1 MDEVLSQHV
10 PAARSR
16 MHLASHMEPHDPDA
30 ATRSTG
36 GKRWHWW
43 LLLLLVG
50 VSALAI
56 RYYYVTHAQVFQPV
70 NQPNVRADAVEY
82 YNYALNLVRHGVF
95 SKAPEG
101 TAPLTGDSFRDPGYP
116 VFLAAWMKVF
126 PQWDSWYAAMLLSQA
141 LLSALTVMF
150 MLVVVR
156 RWMPLGWLA
165 VAGML
170 MAVWP
175 HSVAMSSYLLSE
187 TLFGFLAALALLL
200 LHVAM
205 DRQRAGWAAAS
216 GICFSLAALTN
227 AVLIPFAPL
236 LAVYLLIRKK
246 ASHLVC
252 ASLAIAALATIAPWI
267 ARNSFLAAT
276 AESGDTSSSGR
287 ALLNFVQGS
296 WPDMHSAYQ
305 ASMKHDPDGI
315 IIMSA
320 ITREST
326 LMEQSPRAG
335 LALVWHRMSS
345 CPSHYL
351 WWYLGKPALLWDW
364 DIRIGQGDVYVYPTR
379 NSPFKTDAAFRAV
392 AALCRTLN
400 PWLFVSAAAGC
411 VLMLLPRRRTPP
423 DRVATMLMLV
433 FVTTV
438 YSVLQAEP
446 RYSVPFRNPEIVV
459 ATFVAYR
466 LSQSIRKMRRLGKA
480 PAEVS

>member
-1 MDEVLSQHV
+1 
-10 PAARSR
+10 
-16 MHLASHMEPHDPDA
+16 
-30 ATRSTG
+30 
-36 GKRWHWW
+36 

-50 VSALAI
+50 ISSLAI

-70 NQPNVRADAVEY
+70 NQTNVRGDAVEY

-95 SKAPEG
+95 SKVPEG
-101 TAPLTGDSFRDPGYP
+101 TTPLIGDSFRDPGYP
-116 VFLAAWMKVF
+116 VFLAAWMKIF

-141 LLSALTVMF
+141 LLGALTVTL
-150 MLVVVR
+150 MLAVAR

-200 LHVAM
+200 LRVAL
-205 DRQRAGWAAAS
+205 DRQRVGWAAAS

-236 LAVYLLIRKK
+236 LAVYLLMRKK
-246 ASHLVC
+246 ASRLVC
-252 ASLAIAALATIAPWI
+252 ASLAIAALAAIAPWI
-267 ARNSFLAAT
+267 ARNSFLPVT
-276 AESGDTSSSGR
+276 TESRDTSSSGR

-305 ASMKHDPDGI
+305 ASMKHDPDGTL
-315 IIMSA
+315 IMFA
-320 ITREST
+320 IARESAV
-326 LMEQSPRAG
+326 MEQSPRAG
-335 LALVWHRMSS
+335 LALVWHRMASR
-345 CPSHYL
+345 PGHYL

-379 NSPFKTDAAFRAV
+379 NSPFKTEAAFRAV

-400 PWLFVSAAAGC
+400 PWLFVFAAAGC
-411 VLMLLPRRRTPP
+411 VLMLLPRQRTPP
-423 DRVATMLMLV
+423 DRTATMLMLV

-446 RYSVPFRNPEIVV
+446 RYSVPFRGPEIVV

-466 LSQSIRKMRRLGKA
+466 LSQLLRQMRLLGA
-480 PAEVS
+480 TPTEAS